1 MIDGFQF
8 DSFKTSSKKRLDAIF
23 PNKTGMKHLGFPCF
37 QKKSQNIGWDESP
50 FSLPRCHC
58 STSMSAMRS
67 ASFRPRG
74 SIRSVE
80 AAPETPRRQDTPR
93 LTWVFRYHDNFH
105 GPDVLGEEVE
115 TIQLKEKRPFKKCS
129 ASIVLAFLLGFKASL
144 P

>member
-1 MIDGFQF
+1 M
-8 DSFKTSSKKRLDAIF
+8 L
-23 PNKTGMKHLGFPCF
+23 P
-37 QKKSQNIGWDESP
+37 KKSQNIGWDES
-50 FSLPRCHC
+50 LPLAFPGAIAPLPWALWGGRPVT
-58 STSMSAMRS
+58 TSGIETSRVS
-67 ASFRPRG
+67 
-74 SIRSVE
+74 
-80 AAPETPRRQDTPR
+80 AAPLATPRRQDTPR